1 MTKQDKIKAYNSKN
15 DGYNITNIKKMT
27 QEQLGY
33 YTNSNKT
40 IWDLY
45 QRPSYAKENS
55 YNQIIEQYKPNRILG
70 LVGSSHSYSITLEAE
85 NGDILWI
92 TKDNNYLVEVK

>member
-27 QEQLGY
+27 QEQIENYRVYGDK
-33 YTNSNKT
+33 S
-40 IWDLY
+40 LY
-45 QRPSYAKENS
+45 ELYADPSQLKIDS
-55 YNQIIEQYKPNRILG
+55 YNEILATYKPEIIG
-70 LVGSSHSYSITLEAE
+70 VQGSCFSYSVLLKAD
-85 NGDILWI
+85 NGDILHI